1 MHNKIDLDG
10 QPARRAQFDG
20 ETHLWLSARSGEGL
34 PLLIETLKAAAEPAE
49 STSGDFSARARHVA
63 ALQRAAESLE
73 AARLVLTTQRAG
85 ELAAEELRN
94 VQRELGAI
102 TGEFSNEDLLG
113 RIFADF
119 CIGK

>member
-10 QPARRAQFDG
+10 LLPRRTVIDAN
-20 ETHLWLSARSGEGL
+20 THLWLSARTGAGL
-34 PLLIETLKAAAEPAE
+34 ALLIDELRRPQASMKRAKAP
-49 STSGDFSARARHVA
+49 SARAPGMSLRWSVRQHICA
-63 ALQRAAESLE
+63 PLTIALVE
-73 AARLVLTTQRAG
+73 QRAG
-85 ELAAEELRN
+85 ELAAEELRG